1 MDTVNPATSS
11 YQELVGKAEAGPG
24 LVQEAYD
31 GKTARGLW
39 YCISQETLPTSD
51 TEADA
56 RWYMEKL
63 AIDFLKED
71 GQWKIWHVVV
81 ATDLQSEAGTN
92 YMEQPVDLPDE
103 ENHAFV
109 EFGTPTL
116 SMRVHNERYNWLDN
130 YPPAPV
136 PYMTFDEDNSY
147 GPEGHPDHWEVE

>member
-1 MDTVNPATSS
+1 MENLARSRCYRSS
-11 YQELVGKAEAGPG
+11 
-24 LVQEAYD
+24 
-31 GKTARGLW
+31 
-39 YCISQETLPTSD
+39 
-51 TEADA
+51 
-56 RWYMEKL
+56 
-63 AIDFLKED
+63 
-71 GQWKIWHVVV
+71 
-81 ATDLQSEAGTN
+81 
-92 YMEQPVDLPDE
+92 EQAVDLPDD